1 MGLIEDQ
8 MRKSSEKQAKLVIAY
23 LIANPQKVF
32 DLKGKKPKD
41 LLWEAKKWQMKR
53 AVFGKKMGS
62 KQDQVA
68 NIIADALQ
76 NNKGLDKLGELLLDI
91 VKKEIQESIGKSM
104 PKIPKLPFGGKSKKR
119 IPKRHNKTIKI
130 KPDVQ

>member
-119 IPKRHNKTIKI
+119 IHKRHNKTIKF